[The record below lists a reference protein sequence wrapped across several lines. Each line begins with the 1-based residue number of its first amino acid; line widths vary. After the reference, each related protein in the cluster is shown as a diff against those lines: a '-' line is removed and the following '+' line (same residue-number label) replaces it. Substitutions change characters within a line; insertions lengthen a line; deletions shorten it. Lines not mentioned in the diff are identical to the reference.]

1 MKTAVPP
8 GVGEGLVTSDKA
20 SVDKLIAQ
28 NSMVSVS
35 INQPGDGSKGELES
49 GGDDAQN

>member
-8 GVGEGLVTSDKA
+8 GVGEGLVPSDKA
-20 SVDKLIAQ
+20 SVDRLIQQ

-35 INQPGDGSKGELES
+35 INPPGDGTKAELGS
-49 GGDDAQN
+49 GGDDTEN